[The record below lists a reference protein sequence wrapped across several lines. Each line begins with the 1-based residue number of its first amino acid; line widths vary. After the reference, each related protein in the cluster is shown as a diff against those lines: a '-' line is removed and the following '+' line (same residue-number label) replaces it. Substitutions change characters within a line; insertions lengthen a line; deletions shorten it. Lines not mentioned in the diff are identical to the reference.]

1 MMPRSCATLESG
13 AVPQGDA
20 DMQVSIRAA
29 SMAAFF
35 IVVAFLIHALNG
47 MYLEPTFLGF
57 DEPTEYANM
66 AKIENA
72 IWSFSFTSSG
82 ISHMVVG
89 FSMMILSLGVA
100 DVFKGAHPAAARL
113 IILAGVVSGIGFLL
127 TGISDIP
134 GTFYGGILRELNPEQ
149 NETILLI
156 STMIRGNL
164 NIMGIAG
171 LSWFAGLVAW
181 CTLKTG
187 IFPKWF
193 GYYGWLNVLPGLA
206 GLAIPFAGFAYIQL
220 FPIWMAA
227 LGVFL
232 RRQAA

>member
-1 MMPRSCATLESG
+1 
-13 AVPQGDA
+13 
-20 DMQVSIRAA
+20 MQVSIRAA

-35 IVVAFLIHALNG
+35 IVVGFLIHALNAN
-47 MYLEPTFLGF
+47 YLEPTFLGF
-57 DEPTEYANM
+57 EEPTDYANM

-89 FSMMILSLGVA
+89 FSMMLLGLGVS
-100 DVFKGAHPAAARL
+100 DVFKDPHPAAARL
-113 IILAGVVSGIGFLL
+113 IILAGVVSGLGFLL

-171 LSWFAGLVAW
+171 LSWFAGLVAY
-181 CTLKTG
+181 CTHKTG
-187 IFPKWF
+187 LFPKWF
-193 GYYGWLNVLPGLA
+193 GWYSWLNTLPGLV

-220 FPIWMAA
+220 FPLWMLA
-227 LGVFL
+227 LGIFL
-232 RRQAA
+232 RRRAAAMAV